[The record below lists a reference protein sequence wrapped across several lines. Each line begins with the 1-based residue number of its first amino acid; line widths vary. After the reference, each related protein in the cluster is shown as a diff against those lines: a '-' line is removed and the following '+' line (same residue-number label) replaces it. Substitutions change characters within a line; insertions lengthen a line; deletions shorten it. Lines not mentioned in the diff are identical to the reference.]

1 MTNKLKIGILFGG
14 KSVEHEVSIHSAKNV
29 FLALDKK
36 KYQPVLIY
44 LDKTG
49 RWFLA
54 DPQSL
59 INFTYHSKFKG
70 AKDEVVLIPGGN
82 GKILNLTKPRQIIKV
97 NVIFPVLHGTF
108 GEDGTVQGFLKL
120 AGVPFVGADVLGSAI
135 GMDKEVA
142 KRLLREAKIP
152 VSGFLSFNNIKEINF
167 NNVIKK
173 LGLPLFIKPATLGSS
188 VGISKV
194 KNKKEFFPAVKKAF
208 CYDDKILIE
217 EFIRGRE
224 IECAVLGD
232 EKPQASAIG
241 EIIPKH
247 EFYSYEA
254 KYLDENG
261 ARLIAPA
268 KLSKNISAK
277 IKKMAVEAC
286 KILSCEGMA
295 RVDFFLKKN
304 GEVVV
309 NEINTIPGFTK
320 ISMYPKLWQ
329 LEGLEYPNLI
339 EKLIKLATE
348 RFNKEKKL
356 KTNIKYKYE

>member
-44 LDKTG
+44 IDKNNH
-49 RWFLA
+49 WFLA
-54 DPQSL
+54 DKKSL
-59 INFTYHSKFKG
+59 INFTYHSKFKNTG
-70 AKDEVVLIPGGN
+70 AEVVLIPGGE
-82 GKILNLTKPRQIIKV
+82 GKIVNLAKPKQKIKV
-97 NVIFPVLHGTF
+97 DVIFPVLHGTF
-108 GEDGTVQGFLKL
+108 GEDGTAQGFLKL
-120 AGVPFVGADVLGSAI
+120 ANVPFVGAGVLGSAI
-135 GMDKEVA
+135 GMDKEIA

-152 VSGFLSFNNIKEINF
+152 VSNSLVFTDIKKIKF

-194 KNKKEFFPAVKKAF
+194 KNQKEFLPAVKKAF
-208 CYDDKILIE
+208 QYDNKILIE

-224 IECAVLGD
+224 IECAVLGNKD
-232 EKPQASAIG
+232 PKASAIG
-241 EIIPKH
+241 EIISNH

-268 KLSKNISAK
+268 ELSKNVADK
-277 IKKMAVEAC
+277 IKKMAVETF

-304 GEVVV
+304 GGVVV
-309 NEINTIPGFTK
+309 NEINTIPGFTQ

-329 LEGLEYPNLI
+329 LKGIKYPDLI
-339 EKLIKLATE
+339 EKLIKLALE
-348 RFNKEKKL
+348 RFNQEKKL
-356 KTNIKYKYE
+356 ETNFKI